1 MSRRSLEICVD
12 DIAGVR
18 AAIAGGADRI
28 ELCAALALGG
38 LTPGAALVEAAL
50 DAARQA
56 GTAVHAMVRPRAGDF
71 TYDADE
77 LALATAEARALIALS
92 VDGLVFGAVR
102 DGRLDEPALDAWTAA
117 AIATAAR
124 PVALTLHRAID
135 VTADP
140 VGEVEVA
147 LRFGFNRVLTSGG
160 APTASE
166 GSTTIAR
173 MVARAR
179 GRCRIMAGSGV
190 RSDNAAG
197 LLAATG
203 VDELHAS
210 ASVAV
215 DEADERVTALGF
227 ATPPR
232 RRTDAAAVRAL
243 RVALD
248 HHTDTTREVQEPR
261 AR

>member
-18 AAIAGGADRI
+18 TAISGGADRI

-50 DAARQA
+50 REARQA

-77 LALATAEARALIALS
+77 LALATAEARALIALG
-92 VDGLVFGAVR
+92 VDGLVFGALR
-102 DGRLDEPALDAWTAA
+102 GGRLDEPALDAWVATV
-117 AIATAAR
+117 ATATR

-140 VGEVEVA
+140 VAEVEVA
-147 LRFGFNRVLTSGG
+147 LRFGFDRILTSGG
-160 APTASE
+160 APTAPE
-166 GSTTIAR
+166 GSATIAR
-173 MVARAR
+173 MVARAE

-203 VDELHAS
+203 VDDLHAS

-215 DEADERVTALGF
+215 NETDERVTALGF

-232 RRTDAAAVRAL
+232 RRTDAGAVRAL
-243 RVALD
+243 RAILD
-248 HHTDTTREVQEPR
+248 RNAETTRHVQEPR